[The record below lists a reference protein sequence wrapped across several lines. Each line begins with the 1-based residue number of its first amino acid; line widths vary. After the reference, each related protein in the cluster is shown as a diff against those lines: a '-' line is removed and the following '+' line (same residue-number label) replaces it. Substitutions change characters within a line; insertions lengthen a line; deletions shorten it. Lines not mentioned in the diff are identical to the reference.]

1 MVPLLLPLPLLL
13 APLLVVPLEE
23 PSDAKELGLPPPQA
37 LSASAA
43 NATGIPKFR
52 IVFT

>member
-1 MVPLLLPLPLLL
+1 VVPLLLPLLL
-13 APLLVVPLEE
+13 APLLLVVPLEE
-23 PSDAKELGLPPPQA
+23 PSEAKELVLLPPQA